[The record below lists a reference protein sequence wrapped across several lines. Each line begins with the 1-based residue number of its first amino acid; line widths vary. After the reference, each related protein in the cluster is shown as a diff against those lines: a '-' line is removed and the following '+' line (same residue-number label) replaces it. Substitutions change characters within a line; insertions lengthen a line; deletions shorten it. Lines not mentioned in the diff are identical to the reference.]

1 MCGQAGV
8 WFDYESTYFFKSFV
22 SFSNSFIA
30 FYFFLCYYCIRDTYC
45 EDQRKQKKKV
55 RFKALSKAIKYPAI
69 HNLTPAVSSGSA
81 AAELGYVY
89 CKLNR
94 YPTTVGCACESTVYT
109 VFFLFSENVPNVP
122 EYSLYWGCFSGEN
135 NRKIEQM
142 KQE

>member
-1 MCGQAGV
+1 MNRFSDAG
-8 WFDYESTYFFKSFV
+8 S
-22 SFSNSFIA
+22 
-30 FYFFLCYYCIRDTYC
+30 
-45 EDQRKQKKKV
+45 
-55 RFKALSKAIKYPAI
+55 
-69 HNLTPAVSSGSA
+69 TPAVSSGSA